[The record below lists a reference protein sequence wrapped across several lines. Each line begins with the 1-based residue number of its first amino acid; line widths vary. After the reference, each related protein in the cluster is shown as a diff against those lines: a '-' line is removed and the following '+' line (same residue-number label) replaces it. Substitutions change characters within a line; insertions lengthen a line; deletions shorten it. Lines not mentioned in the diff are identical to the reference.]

1 MSNAEV
7 RQNIAAVLN
16 ALPGI
21 TGWSRRPRALNV
33 GDGYPL
39 WRGAERQ
46 EEAPVFLQTFAVV
59 IIVGSGGDEMAAD
72 MFADEHGEALIDAL
86 LDNQLWVSE
95 MVPAEVATSG
105 GPLMALMITGRTE

>member
-1 MSNAEV
+1 MSNAQV
-7 RQNIAAVLN
+7 RQGIKAALDAVPGVTGYVRRPAVL
-16 ALPGI
+16 
-21 TGWSRRPRALNV
+21 RE

-39 WRGAERQ
+39 WRGAERA
-46 EEAPVFLQTFAVV
+46 EDAPVFLQTFAVV
-59 IIVGSGGDEMAAD
+59 VIVGSGGDESRAD
-72 MFADEHGEALIDAL
+72 AFADENGDALIDAL